1 MRKTELLF
9 ARNPSALIAD
19 RRTRTI
25 GPSESHCRQENEIKG
40 PILQYE
46 LRIYRLWKCPKCG
59 RTVRTRGAVTSRR
72 CTCAEPEPVM
82 QAIDRPPVG
91 EFDSSPFV
99 TYMGEEDT
107 TPTEA
112 ELVEDLPEREVTE
125 IELAA
130 AEKASRPRRGKGYLR
145 AEPTPVEKPD
155 KPKPAIEEP
164 ESEFG
169 AGIED
174 DADGEQ
180 NATRENASAKS
191 LESSPAAN
199 AEAPLSSNESQEV
212 QSSGTTES
220 SEEPN
225 TESEKKRGRRRR
237 PRRRRDRNKR
247 PENKADGSGS
257 SPQTNVE
264 SGGAQSGE
272 GQGSLEPAGD
282 AKSGDGRSGDSPGR
296 KKRRRRP
303 RRRRGQGG
311 NPPSAGESP
320 KPSE

>member
-1 MRKTELLF
+1 M
-9 ARNPSALIAD
+9 
-19 RRTRTI
+19 RTI
-25 GPSESHCRQENEIKG
+25 ALSTSQYRRESEIKG

-91 EFDSSPFV
+91 EFDASPFV
-99 TYMGEEDT
+99 NYMGDEDT

-145 AEPTPVEKPD
+145 AEPTPVDEPER
-155 KPKPAIEEP
+155 PKQQNDEP

-174 DADGEQ
+174 DASTETD
-180 NATRENASAKS
+180 RVPEN
-191 LESSPAAN
+191 ESDSSEKNIPAADTEASVKSAASQN
-199 AEAPLSSNESQEV
+199 NQAAGTAESA
-212 QSSGTTES
+212 
-220 SEEPN
+220 EEPK

-237 PRRRRDRNKR
+237 PRRRRDRNR
-247 PENKADGSGS
+247 RQENKPEGSGT
-257 SPQTNVE
+257 SPQSNTE
-264 SGGAQSGE
+264 SGGTQSGDAK
-272 GQGSLEPAGD
+272 GSIGNADGM
-282 AKSGDGRSGDSPGR
+282 KSGDGQSADSPGR

-311 NPPSAGESP
+311 NPPSASESP